1 MQLTHHAK
9 YRAAQRSI
17 PVDVI
22 EAIFDFGTDYASR
35 GLTGLRL
42 DRYALELA
50 AETLPPPEIQRL
62 RRYFGAYVI
71 ASGDRV
77 VTVAHASHSRCL
89 LYTSRCV

>member
-9 YRAAQRSI
+9 HRAAQRCI
-17 PVDVI
+17 PIAVI

-35 GLTGLRL
+35 GFTGLRL

-50 AETLPPPEIQRL
+50 ADSLAPIEVQRL

-77 VTVAHASHSRCL
+77 VTVAHSKRRNFH
-89 LYTSRCV
+89 

>member
-17 PVDVI
+17 PISVI

-42 DRYALELA
+42 DRCALELA
-50 AETLPPPEIQRL
+50 ADALPATEVQRL
-62 RRYFGAYVI
+62 RRYCGAYII
-71 ASGDRV
+71 ASGDHI
-77 VTVAHASHSRCL
+77 VTVAHASSR
-89 LYTSRCV
+89 RFH